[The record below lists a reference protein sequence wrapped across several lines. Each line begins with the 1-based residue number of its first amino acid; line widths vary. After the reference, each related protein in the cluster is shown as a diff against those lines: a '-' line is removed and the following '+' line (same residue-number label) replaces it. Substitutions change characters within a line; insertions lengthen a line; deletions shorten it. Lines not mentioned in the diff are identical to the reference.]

1 MHQGTRLRRAS
12 ATTILLLGLL
22 AGLGAATADAD
33 APPSIKGGRHTP
45 RVAEHTSGIPTGR
58 AASTPLPSPA
68 PIQTTTPLS
77 PRTSPGTPSSTAGT
91 PDSAGPS
98 PAKPSDKT
106 DEQAAHMVRFDPDDG
121 GTPTQASVK
130 TGTLATPPQEN
141 PQRPGF
147 RFDGWTHDGR
157 PYDFRTPVLQDTTL
171 KAQWSKTTDWTLS
184 PEHGPATGTRL
195 TIKPPSPQ
203 EPCYVNVQAAG
214 EQILGL
220 TGDGRIHTWTQDS
233 IPEQVPAPA
242 RAAAGF
248 RYLQAAAGSRRQAAL
263 GSDRR
268 IYTWDSRQ
276 AAPTLLDT
284 GQDAGFTSISI
295 NDDRLLAVDQQGQI
309 HAYQANDA
317 DSRNPKPKPLG
328 QATTGLPGQAQ
339 AVTAVA
345 SASRTLIVDADGQ
358 AWTWDTSNTRNIK
371 PERIRQ
377 DPGMRTVQAQALNQ
391 GFLLLDANGQAYHLA
406 YGKSSPT
413 AVSLPNSEQIGRI
426 NSGEEQTMIV
436 DKDGHIWAWKP
447 GSKPI
452 RADDGSRQ
460 YMQAAS
466 TGSRIT
472 AVDRQGGIYRW
483 GLDGQGRPG
492 RPVRLDTV
500 SESTL
505 ESASMDGKPLTLA
518 RNNGSWQTDM
528 PAHTPGPATITITGK
543 QDGQHFTRSLN
554 YTVDQTLLRGTETE
568 TGYTIHFDTG
578 GGDPG
583 PADQHFPAP
592 YGRVKRPSPD
602 PTREGY
608 QLDGWFIGEV
618 AYDFSRPVTDNLT
631 LTAKW
636 TSKTPNT
643 SWRINPDR
651 GSQLGNEAT
660 TITPP
665 DSTSGIKFNQISGGK
680 DYTYGFSLAVGSDG
694 NAYAWGSNQYGQ
706 LGDGTT
712 ADRATPVMVK
722 KPAGVPTDFTYVQ
735 VAAGGY
741 HSLAI
746 GSDGYTYAW
755 GLNWAG
761 QLGNNTSG
769 GYMTAPVRVCDPNSP
784 YDASKGLKAIQV
796 SAGHDYSLAIGSN
809 GYEYGW
815 GWNGLG
821 QLGSIINTNTSNPN
835 PIPMQVL
842 LDPNDA
848 STGLKTMQISAGDSH
863 SLAIDQDGSVW
874 AWGFNYHGEIGN
886 SINNS
891 MENKANPIPTQVLLE
906 PNNASTGLKAKQVS
920 AGGNHSLAIDEN
932 TNIWAWGFNHN
943 GELGNSINKDTMN
956 PNPIPRQVLLNP
968 NDASAGLKAKQVIGG
983 GNHSLAIDEN
993 GNIWTWGSNEYGQ
1006 LGNGSIG
1013 SWTSN
1018 PTPKQMMLEPNNA
1031 STRLKAMQISSGY
1044 YHSFAVDANG
1054 RALAWSRNNTG
1065 QLGNPEAGNPSPTP
1079 VPVVFNLSPV
1089 INGVTFDTSP
1099 ATNLSHISNNSVTVL
1114 TPEHLPGPVTVSVA
1128 YTMGGAG
1135 RTLTDTSLTYTYL
1148 PAGVLPRAGGEGILL
1163 ALVTGM
1169 TGMGGVLA
1177 SRQHR
1182 REQHKLSNISHE

>member
-33 APPSIKGGRHTP
+33 APPSIEGGRQTPHTAGQTP
-45 RVAEHTSGIPTGR
+45 GIPTGST
-58 AASTPLPSPA
+58 ANTPLPSPS
-68 PIQTTTPLS
+68 PIPTTTPLS
-77 PRTSPGTPSSTAGT
+77 TTPGTPSPATPSSTTGT

-98 PAKPSDKT
+98 PAKPSDET
-106 DEQAAHMVRFDPDDG
+106 DAQAAHMVRFDPDAG
-121 GTPTQASVK
+121 GTPTQASVE

-141 PQRPGF
+141 PQRGGF
-147 RFDGWTHDGR
+147 RFDGWTYNGQ

-195 TIKPPSPQ
+195 TISPPDRQ
-203 EPCYVNVQAAG
+203 EPYYTSIQAAG
-214 EQILGL
+214 EQVIGL
-220 TGDGRIHTWTQDS
+220 TGDGRIHTWTQDHT
-233 IPEQVPAPA
+233 PRQVPAPA
-242 RAAAGF
+242 QAADGF
-248 RYLQAAAGSRRQAAL
+248 RYLQAAAGSRRQAAI
-263 GSDRR
+263 GSDQR
-268 IYTWDSRQ
+268 IYTWDSQ
-276 AAPTLLDT
+276 QTTPTILDT
-284 GQDAGFTSISI
+284 GPDALFTSISI
-295 NDDRLLAVDQQGQI
+295 NDDRLLAVDRQGRV
-309 HAYQANDA
+309 HTYQASQTN
-317 DSRNPKPKPLG
+317 SPNMKPTEH
-328 QATTGLPGQAQ
+328 ATTILPGQAQ

-345 SASRTLIVDADGQ
+345 SGSQALIVDADGQ
-358 AWTWDTSNTRNIK
+358 AWIWDTNNTVKAK

-377 DPGMRTVQAQALNQ
+377 DPGTRTVQAQALNQ
-391 GFLLLDANGQAYHLA
+391 GFLLLDANGQAWYLA

-505 ESASMDGKPLTLA
+505 ESASMDGKPLTLV

-891 MENKANPIPTQVLLE
+891 MENKANPIPMQVLLD
-906 PNNASTGLKAKQVS
+906 PNDASTGLKAKQVS

-943 GELGNSINKDTMN
+943 GELGNSINKGTID

-968 NDASAGLKAKQVIGG
+968 NDASTG
-983 GNHSLAIDEN
+983 
-993 GNIWTWGSNEYGQ
+993 
-1006 LGNGSIG
+1006 
-1013 SWTSN
+1013 
-1018 PTPKQMMLEPNNA
+1018 
-1031 STRLKAMQISSGY
+1031 LKAMQISSGY

-1148 PAGVLPRAGGEGILL
+1148 PGGVLPRAGGEGILL
-1163 ALVTGM
+1163 ALATGM

-1177 SRQHR
+1177 SRHHR